1 MILNYDIIIVFKRQ
15 CQTNQTPSPELTLWS
30 CQLDTL
36 LVCHLDSHICATL
49 GRYCFQWNCQIS
61 SATGTICTWQRVE
74 TAPGRLFLSR
84 TSATHLEK
92 SKDVYDHPPLGDDD
106 EVDGDGDH
114 LLLGDSDGSERC
126 GGSSFPDHCVATR
139 HCQGWV
145 PAVDGNGEVERSDYA
160 WQFIFSP
167 IGNKIGLTDHSKW
180 VPVLN
185 QGVAWPLTGNH
196 LVCDFTF
203 RHCRLPPTLPLN
215 ILDRPTA

>member
-1 MILNYDIIIVFKRQ
+1 MSNKPDTITWVDPVKLPAWHASRLPSRLPHLCHPWKILFSMELSDKQ
-15 CQTNQTPSPELTLWS
+15 CHWDNL
-30 CQLDTL
+30 
-36 LVCHLDSHICATL
+36 HLAKS
-49 GRYCFQWNCQIS
+49 GNCPWK
-61 SATGTICTWQRVE
+61 TV
-74 TAPGRLFLSR
+74 PL
-84 TSATHLEK
+84 
-92 SKDVYDHPPLGDDD
+92 KDVCNTPWKIKRCDDHPPLGDND
-106 EVDGDGDH
+106 EVDGVGDGDH

-126 GGSSFPDHCVATR
+126 GGSSFPDHCVAAR
-139 HCQGWV
+139 HCQSWV
-145 PAVDGNGEVERSDYA
+145 PAVDSNGEVERSDYA